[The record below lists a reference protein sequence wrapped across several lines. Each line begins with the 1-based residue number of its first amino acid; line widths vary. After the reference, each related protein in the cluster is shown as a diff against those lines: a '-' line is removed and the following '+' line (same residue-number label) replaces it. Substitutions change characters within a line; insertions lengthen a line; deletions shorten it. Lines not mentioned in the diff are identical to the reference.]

1 MYDSVNA
8 KILLPVEEY
17 FLGVTLPPHLSPFV
31 EETEGDYVPPEKL
44 KLMAL
49 QRGEKP
55 REDFCH
61 IDFDMIMCECW
72 VIVDFKNGLFTE
84 TEDDEEEEEEE
95 EEEEDDEEDDQS
107 EEEDEAE
114 DEANLAEM
122 EEKRSRGKV
131 R

>member
-1 MYDSVNA
+1 MYCIYRYYIQPQWVYDSVNA

-55 REDFCH
+55 RESFAILFC
-61 IDFDMIMCECW
+61 ILIL
-72 VIVDFKNGLFTE
+72 I
-84 TEDDEEEEEEE
+84 
-95 EEEEDDEEDDQS
+95 
-107 EEEDEAE
+107 
-114 DEANLAEM
+114 
-122 EEKRSRGKV
+122 
-131 R
+131 